1 MRDSVRVSLFV
12 RLWVEMLSVSSVM
25 FSVLSASSW
34 GCELKCNPSTHTNS
48 LYGQPLREAVSWNV
62 SELSVMP
69 QSLVSLFVR
78 LWVEMLPKMRAYKP
92 DSVSLFVRLWVE
104 IISHYRFFIR
114 CRQPLR
120 EAVSWNKRRKG
131 EYHHEESQPLRE
143 AVSWNNL
150 STIPSWGCELKCGLD
165 SWTGDTVSSASSW
178 GCELKCI
185 CACWNFMSVSIN
197 DFF

>member
-120 EAVSWNKRRKG
+120 EAVSWNRLEDQECKYAIRQPLREAVSWNKRRKG

-150 STIPSWGCELKCGLD
+150 STIPSPALNGQPLREAV
-165 SWTGDTVSSASSW
+165 SWNAD
-178 GCELKCI
+178 
-185 CACWNFMSVSIN
+185 
-197 DFF
+197 